1 MAFFYVPVLPGG
13 LGQKEKD
20 RRAGVVTPA
29 RLEYAR
35 ERREEERGETAGVI
49 LFLLPLE
56 RHEYVNELGAPAR
69 LLHII
74 DLSATAVSQ
83 SGFRNLVV

>member
-1 MAFFYVPVLPGG
+1 MFGV
-13 LGQKEKD
+13 
-20 RRAGVVTPA
+20 RRMVKS
-29 RLEYAR
+29 YAKR
-35 ERREEERGETAGVI
+35 ETGRCGYTGPSGIRTREERRGERGETAGVI

-83 SGFRNLVV
+83 SGFSNLVV